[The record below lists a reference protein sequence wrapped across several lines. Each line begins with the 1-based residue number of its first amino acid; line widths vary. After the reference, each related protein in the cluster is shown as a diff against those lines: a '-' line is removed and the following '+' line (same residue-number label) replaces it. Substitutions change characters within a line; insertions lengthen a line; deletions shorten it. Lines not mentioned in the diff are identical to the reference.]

1 MSVNLASDKYKEL
14 RAEVSRMASMANKRL
29 NRLENNNLTMLP
41 AYQAWE
47 QNGSI
52 RFSVK
57 GKDYNQLQ
65 AEFWRL
71 KNFLDDRTS
80 TVREANAFLREMS
93 ENTGIQYNGLED
105 LKNKSARFFEL
116 AEKIREYNQAI
127 GQAAQALDYQKIW
140 QQINTAVQQDAID
153 LSEAVS
159 SDEQL
164 ERFLDFMKDVQ
175 PVEDNQEGY
184 SLTNSNFDFVEI

>member
-14 RAEVSRMASMANKRL
+14 KAEVSRMASMANKRL
-29 NRLENNNLTMLP
+29 NRLESNNLTMLP

-80 TVREANAFLREMS
+80 TVREANAFLREMA
-93 ENTGIQYNGLED
+93 ENTGIKYNGLED
-105 LKNKSARFFEL
+105 LKSKSTRFFEL

-140 QQINTAVQQDAID
+140 QQINTAVQQDALD

-164 ERFLDFMKDVQ
+164 ERFLDFMNDVQ
-175 PVEDNQEGY
+175 PVEDNKEGY

>member
-80 TVREANAFLREMS
+80 TVREANAFLREMA

-140 QQINTAVQQDAID
+140 QQINTAVQQDALD

-175 PVEDNQEGY
+175 PVEDNKEGY

>member
-14 RAEVSRMASMANKRL
+14 RTEVSRMASMANKRL

-80 TVREANAFLREMS
+80 TVREANAFLREMA
-93 ENTGIQYNGLED
+93 ENTGIQYHGLED

-140 QQINTAVQQDAID
+140 QQINTAVQQDALD

-164 ERFLDFMKDVQ
+164 ERFLDFMNDVQ
-175 PVEDNQEGY
+175 PVEDDKEGY

>member
-29 NRLENNNLTMLP
+29 NRLENNNLAMLP

-80 TVREANAFLREMS
+80 TVREANAFLREMA
-93 ENTGIQYNGLED
+93 ENTGIKYNGLED
-105 LKNKSARFFEL
+105 LKSKSARFFEL
-116 AEKIREYNQAI
+116 AEKIREYYQAI

-164 ERFLDFMKDVQ
+164 ERFLDFMNEVQ

>member
-80 TVREANAFLREMS
+80 TVREANAFLREMA
-93 ENTGIQYNGLED
+93 ENTGIQYHGLED

-140 QQINTAVQQDAID
+140 QQINTAVQQDALD

-164 ERFLDFMKDVQ
+164 ERFLDFMNDVQ
-175 PVEDNQEGY
+175 PVEDDKEGY
-184 SLTNSNFDFVEI
+184 SLTNSNFDFGEI

>member
-1 MSVNLASDKYKEL
+1 MSVNVASDKYKEL

-80 TVREANAFLREMS
+80 TVREANAFLREMA

>member
-29 NRLENNNLTMLP
+29 KRLENNNLTMLP

-80 TVREANAFLREMS
+80 TVREANAFLREMA
-93 ENTGIQYNGLED
+93 ENTGIQYKGLED

>member
-1 MSVNLASDKYKEL
+1 MSVKLASDKYKEL

-80 TVREANAFLREMS
+80 TVREANAFLREMA
-93 ENTGIQYNGLED
+93 ENTGIQYNGLND

-140 QQINTAVQQDAID
+140 QQINTAVQQDALD

>member
-1 MSVNLASDKYKEL
+1 MSVKLASDKYKEL

-41 AYQAWE
+41 AYQSWE

-80 TVREANAFLREMS
+80 TVREANAFLREMA
-93 ENTGIQYNGLED
+93 ENTGIQYHGLED

-140 QQINTAVQQDAID
+140 QQINTAVQQDALD

-164 ERFLDFMKDVQ
+164 ERFLDFMNDVQ
-175 PVEDNQEGY
+175 PVEDDKEGY

>member
-29 NRLENNNLTMLP
+29 KRLENNNLTMLP

-80 TVREANAFLREMS
+80 TVREANAFLQEMA
-93 ENTGIQYNGLED
+93 ENTGIKYNGLED

-140 QQINTAVQQDAID
+140 QQINTAVQQDALD

-164 ERFLDFMKDVQ
+164 ERFLDFMNEVQ
-175 PVEDNQEGY
+175 PVEDNKEGY

>member
-52 RFSVK
+52 RFSVR

-80 TVREANAFLREMS
+80 TVREANAFLREMA
-93 ENTGIQYNGLED
+93 ENTGIKYNGLED

-116 AEKIREYNQAI
+116 AEKSGNII
-127 GQAAQALDYQKIW
+127 KPLDRRHRLLIIK
-140 QQINTAVQQDAID
+140 D
-153 LSEAVS
+153 LATDKHRSPARC
-159 SDEQL
+159 L
-164 ERFLDFMKDVQ
+164 
-175 PVEDNQEGY
+175 
-184 SLTNSNFDFVEI
+184 

>member
-80 TVREANAFLREMS
+80 TVREANAFLREMA

-140 QQINTAVQQDAID
+140 QQINTAVQQDALD

-164 ERFLDFMKDVQ
+164 ERFLDFMNEVQ
-175 PVEDNQEGY
+175 PVEDNKEGY

>member
-80 TVREANAFLREMS
+80 TVREANAFLREMA
-93 ENTGIQYNGLED
+93 ENTGIQYHGLED

-140 QQINTAVQQDAID
+140 QQINTAVQQDVLD

-164 ERFLDFMKDVQ
+164 ERFLDFMNDVQ

>member
-1 MSVNLASDKYKEL
+1 MSVNVASDKYKEL

-80 TVREANAFLREMS
+80 TVREANAFLREMA
-93 ENTGIQYNGLED
+93 ENTGIKYNGLED

>member
-41 AYQAWE
+41 AYQSWE

-80 TVREANAFLREMS
+80 TVREANEFLREMA
-93 ENTGIQYNGLED
+93 ENTGIQYHGLED

-140 QQINTAVQQDAID
+140 QQINTAVQQDALD

-164 ERFLDFMKDVQ
+164 ERFLDFMNDVQ
-175 PVEDNQEGY
+175 PVEDDKEGY

>member
-80 TVREANAFLREMS
+80 TVREANSFLREMA

-140 QQINTAVQQDAID
+140 QQINTAVQQDALD

>member
-14 RAEVSRMASMANKRL
+14 REEVSRMASMANKRL

-80 TVREANAFLREMS
+80 TVREANAFLREMA
-93 ENTGIQYNGLED
+93 ENTGIQYHGLED

-164 ERFLDFMKDVQ
+164 ERFLDFMNDVQ
-175 PVEDNQEGY
+175 PVEDDKEGY

>member
-80 TVREANAFLREMS
+80 TVREANAFLREMA
-93 ENTGIQYNGLED
+93 ENTGIKYNGLED
-105 LKNKSARFFEL
+105 LKSKSARFFEL

-140 QQINTAVQQDAID
+140 QQINTAVQQDALD

-164 ERFLDFMKDVQ
+164 ERFLDFMNEVQ
-175 PVEDNQEGY
+175 PVEDNKEGY

>member
-29 NRLENNNLTMLP
+29 TRLENNNLTMLP

-80 TVREANAFLREMS
+80 TVREANAFLREMA
-93 ENTGIQYNGLED
+93 ENTGIKYNGLED
-105 LKNKSARFFEL
+105 LKTKSTRFFEL

-140 QQINTAVQQDAID
+140 QQINTAVQQDALD

-164 ERFLDFMKDVQ
+164 ERFLDFMNEVQ

>member
-29 NRLENNNLTMLP
+29 TRLENNNLTMLP
-41 AYQAWE
+41 AYQVWE

-80 TVREANAFLREMS
+80 TVREANAFLREMA
-93 ENTGIQYNGLED
+93 ENTGIKYNGLED

-140 QQINTAVQQDAID
+140 QQINTAVQQDALD

-164 ERFLDFMKDVQ
+164 ERFLDFMNEVQ

>member
-14 RAEVSRMASMANKRL
+14 RTEVSRMASMANKRL

-80 TVREANAFLREMS
+80 TVREANAFLREMA
-93 ENTGIQYNGLED
+93 ENTGIQYHGLED

-140 QQINTAVQQDAID
+140 QQINTAVQKDALD

-164 ERFLDFMKDVQ
+164 ERFLDFMNDVQ
-175 PVEDNQEGY
+175 PVEDDKEGY

>member
-80 TVREANAFLREMS
+80 TVREANAFLREMA
-93 ENTGIQYNGLED
+93 ENTGIKYNGLED
-105 LKNKSARFFEL
+105 LKNKSAKFFEL

-140 QQINTAVQQDAID
+140 QQINTAVQQDALD